1 MEEVDNLL
9 DRAERYRRRMMAG
22 VTDEIALHAM
32 LAMAED
38 LEKRALESDEREN
51 FSRHRI

>member
-9 DRAERYRRRMMAG
+9 DRAERYRRMMAG